1 MTSDAAQLIATS
13 ITGLVAVVVAL
24 IQRRPSDFRQKESN
38 PPPTVTGPTS
48 EEPPMVPG
56 PTTGVA
62 PKARVERS
70 LLDLA
75 VVLVLSSLFSALLVD
90 AILISGRV
98 PTLGL
103 IALFQIALIT
113 IGTTAALTIAWRVDK
128 SEAVVGVLAVGTMIV
143 LALAPGIPGVN
154 SGGAETGISLT
165 LPVTILAFLAATCS
179 MYLLGVPTSGR
190 GWRTLDWLSVASPIV
205 LVAFSA
211 GILGWQYRNQ
221 ALNNPLTPRFSG
233 ENLKKAADLLGDL
246 VNRPLRERGI
256 FYQTGSEIALAR
268 HYAEGYIA
276 YFVPDVKPVTPATKA
291 APPPVSATVEAT
303 GTHPNKAAGPPSKS
317 AAQTPVS
324 AKATERVTS
333 RSQDEDGE
341 EPDDRPIKFRM
352 VNDVYRTI
360 EEGLSPEKTLELL
373 QDRLRTIHPAITDR
387 NDYLDIPLPG
397 TTAENRYKRL
407 SHARIAYALSLLPT
421 VRDYYVNNLNY
432 DPILKTWLQRPT
444 NGILQF
450 LDGQSVPGDTPDNKK
465 LFSTTIRSFP
475 RLAGIHVETLYR
487 ELAFPNEYE
496 AYLTYR
502 TYAQA
507 ALAKFGSDDPVRLAW
522 DSFSALAPKSRR
534 AFMRNISIRP
544 AGERKLGS
552 DPFAA
557 LLTFASLRH
566 FHLSPREL
574 NLPGMSL
581 SLANYLD
588 LLNTKEIPNTVP
600 AWIGGKDA
608 LEELKKL
615 SATDR
620 RHMAELLRGLDSKTS
635 LGDLLNDS
643 VFEFARQ
650 IRDKLVDSQPEPTT
664 AATGGAP
671 PNNQAVPKWEPGSR
685 SWFLALTADPVTPTV
700 KVISAQWKGDDAVRL
715 WLPDELDLLVAL
727 DAGNQEQLLH
737 YLAIDLYRPIG
748 SSSLNASS
756 LTIVQTDTLSRVLS
770 YLCATL
776 INVPYVLVAV
786 FLGAWASRK
795 LVERDRARALIAA
808 ERWGQ
813 DDPGYVP
820 GVAVEIQGREPLIER
835 LGLLS
840 GRGWSTIAVVGR
852 RGIGKSRILYELYSP
867 SQRRSNRFAIAV
879 WIAAPAQFNEE
890 DFIES
895 ALEQLVANTER
906 AVSNHLR
913 AAPYPMRVL
922 ELRMAW
928 AGVAIVA
935 AACVALGMVFV
946 EMDARLSLPQI
957 RFSWF
962 PVGFVAL
969 MGAAVLVLHFARL
982 QPVDLSPWLERD
994 RSRNPQTVLLYRRAR
1009 QALAFLR
1016 GRRSRA
1022 GADSKAERVAF
1033 LPFFAGVLL
1042 GPLTLICLLYAIIS
1056 MIQSDATSTIYSL
1069 LCLAGL
1075 GLPIYLL
1082 TQSRFG
1088 RGARNETSGLMA
1100 LIAEY
1105 RLFAAEAV
1113 ERLKRGA
1120 LDTSH
1125 ALPKVL
1131 VCIDELDKIV
1141 ALDEI
1146 RMFIRRVKAIFEVP
1160 GVYYYISLSEDTL
1173 AALYLGLADG
1183 KNEIDSSLDHIVR
1196 VPPLSRREC
1205 RGVVDRYLER
1215 REGKL
1220 RSEII
1225 DAVVLVSFGVPR
1237 DAIRRCDELLAEP
1250 GREPQGPSDV
1260 FARLI
1265 ADQVAI
1271 AAEAFSWSKGRV
1283 DLFRGPRTQVT
1294 AALRELLGQTTD
1306 DREAR
1311 TLDREARTLML
1322 LLVDCYMDLA
1332 FDMKAINAVE
1342 NGPLDQLYDL
1352 GYRLVSGRLP
1362 DLVAELNAIGTTLG
1376 EPPAVR
1382 TGDAK
1387 A

>member
-1 MTSDAAQLIATS
+1 MTSNAGQIIVAI
-13 ITGLVAVVVAL
+13 ITVLGSVVVAL
-24 IQRRPSDFRQKESN
+24 IQSRRSDSRQKESTR
-38 PPPTVTGPTS
+38 PPTVTVPTL
-48 EEPPMVPG
+48 EEPPIVSR

-113 IGTTAALTIAWRVDK
+113 IGTTAALTIAWRVDR
-128 SEAVVGVLAVGTMIV
+128 SEEVVGVLAVGTMIV

-154 SGGAETGISLT
+154 SEGAETGISLT
-165 LPVTILAFLAATCS
+165 LPVTILVFLAATCT
-179 MYLLGVPTSGR
+179 MYLLGVPTPGR
-190 GWRTLDWLSVASPIV
+190 HWRALDRLSVALPIA

-211 GILGWQYRNQ
+211 GILGWQYRNE

-233 ENLKKAADLLGDL
+233 ENRKNAADLLGDL

-256 FYQTGSEIALAR
+256 FYQAGSEIALAR
-268 HYAEGYIA
+268 HYADGYIA
-276 YFVPDVKPVTPATKA
+276 YFVPDVKPVTTAKKA
-291 APPPVSATVEAT
+291 AQPPVSATVEAT
-303 GTHPNKAAGPPSKS
+303 GTHPNKAAVPPANS

-324 AKATERVTS
+324 AKATERVPP
-333 RSQDEDGE
+333 RLQDQDGE
-341 EPDDRPIKFRM
+341 EPDDRPITIRM
-352 VNDVYRTI
+352 VNDVHRII
-360 EEGLSPEKTLELL
+360 EEGLSTEEKTLELL
-373 QDRLRTIHPAITDR
+373 QDRLKTIHPAVTDR
-387 NDYLDIPLPG
+387 NDSLDIPLPG
-397 TTAENRYKRL
+397 TTAEDRYKRL
-407 SHARIAYALSLLPT
+407 SYARIAYALSLLPT
-421 VRDYYVNNLNY
+421 VKDYYVININY
-432 DPILKTWLQRPT
+432 DPTLKTWLQRPT
-444 NGILQF
+444 DGLLRF
-450 LDGQSVPGDTPDNKK
+450 LDNKLLPGDSLDKK
-465 LFSTTIRSFP
+465 LFSPTIRSFP
-475 RLAGIHVETLYR
+475 PLSGIHVETLYR

-496 AYLTYR
+496 SYLAYR

-507 ALAKFGSDDPVRLAW
+507 ALAKFGSDNPVRLAW

-544 AGERKLGS
+544 AGERKPGS

-566 FHLSPREL
+566 FHLSPRAL

-608 LEELKKL
+608 SEELKRL

-620 RHMAELLRGLDSKTS
+620 RHMAELMHGLDSKTS

-650 IRDKLVDSQPEPTT
+650 IRDKLVDSQPEPAPAATT

-671 PNNQAVPKWEPGSR
+671 PNNQAVPEWEPGTR

-700 KVISAQWKGDDAVRL
+700 KVISAQWKGDNAVKS
-715 WLPDELDLLVAL
+715 WLPDELNRLVAL
-727 DAGNQEQLLH
+727 DSGNQEQLLH

-748 SSSLNASS
+748 GSSLNASS
-756 LTIVQTDTLSRVLS
+756 LTIVQTDTLSRALS

-795 LVERDRARALIAA
+795 LVGRDRARALIAA

-867 SQRRSNRFAIAV
+867 SQKRSSRFAIAV

-906 AVSNHLR
+906 AVSNYLG

-928 AGVAIVA
+928 AGVGIVA

-946 EMDARLSLPQI
+946 EMDERLSLPQI

-1033 LPFFAGVLL
+1033 LPFFAGVIL

-1056 MIQSDATSTIYSL
+1056 MIQSDATSTMYSL

-1088 RGARNETSGLMA
+1088 RGARDETSGLMA

-1120 LDTSH
+1120 LETGH
-1125 ALPKVL
+1125 ALPKVV

-1173 AALYLGLADG
+1173 AALYLGLAEG

-1205 RGVVDRYLER
+1205 RDVVDLYLKR

-1265 ADQVAI
+1265 SDQVAI

-1311 TLDREARTLML
+1311 TLML

-1342 NGPLDQLYDL
+1342 NGPLDLLYDL